1 MGDFDPLSGGIW
13 PFWGQISPF
22 LCPKSPKLVQIS
34 KTKLAGM
41 PERPPSRALSA
52 LFCAQSRPG
61 LRKRR
66 LKIAGSHFRTKPRSP
81 HRNFGLGNTCFWPL
95 SRSLRP
101 LDLIYFFCRKRQG
114 YAISHSAGLFIFW
127 RRISPIR
134 PCGRAQLRTGRE
146 KRVERN
152 WTRIDGTLAPTRM

>member
-1 MGDFDPLSGGIW
+1 MKFGPIWAILTPFRGEFGHFGGK
-13 PFWGQISPF
+13 FG
-22 LCPKSPKLVQIS
+22 KSPKLVQIS

-66 LKIAGSHFRTKPRSP
+66 LKIVGSHFRTKPRSP
-81 HRNFGLGNTCFWPL
+81 HRNFGLGNTLFWSL

-127 RRISPIR
+127 CHISHIR
-134 PCGRAQLRTGRE
+134 PYGRAQLMLNN
-146 KRVERN
+146 VS
-152 WTRIDGTLAPTRM
+152 